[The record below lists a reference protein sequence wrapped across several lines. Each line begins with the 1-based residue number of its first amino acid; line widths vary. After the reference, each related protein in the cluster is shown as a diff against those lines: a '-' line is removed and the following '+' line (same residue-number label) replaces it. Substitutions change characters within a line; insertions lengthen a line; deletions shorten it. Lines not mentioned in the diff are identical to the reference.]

1 MADLRS
7 MIFSAL
13 TGRTADVS
21 GKSDGDLRGMLMA
34 VGGPSS
40 KTRSGIDL
48 TKAAQSLGVSRRT
61 VERWVQTAQTG
72 AGQRPSAPHATSLA
86 KQARQAA
93 TTKAGRRAALATSTV
108 RQAIASRG
116 ARLTLTGTQGP
127 HAAGQDYMRHRT
139 TQLDLDPAD
148 AEAMLTAWENGGEKG
163 FMSWATSHW
172 GSEYLDDW
180 KFGGVDDLDL
190 ERPYGGGWR

>member
-7 MIFSAL
+7 KIFSAL

-21 GKSDGDLRGMLMA
+21 GKTGGDLRGMLMA

-48 TKAAQSLGVSRRT
+48 TNAARSLGVSRRT
-61 VERWVQTAQTG
+61 VERWVRTAQTG
-72 AGQRPSAPHATSLA
+72 SGQRPSATHATSLA

-93 TTKAGRRAALATSTV
+93 TTKAGRRAALATSSM
-108 RQAIASRG
+108 RQAIGSRG
-116 ARLTLTGTQGP
+116 ARLTVDATQGP
-127 HAAGQDYMRHRT
+127 HAAGQDYMRRRV

-148 AEAMLTAWENGGEKG
+148 AEAMMTAWENGGEKG

-180 KFGGVDDLDL
+180 KFGSVEKIEL
-190 ERPYGGGWR
+190 ERPYGGSWR

>member
-7 MIFSAL
+7 TIFSAL
-13 TGRTADVS
+13 TGRSADVS
-21 GKSDGDLRGMLMA
+21 GKPGGDLHGMLMA

-48 TKAAQSLGVSRRT
+48 TNAAKSLGVSRRT
-61 VERWVQTAQTG
+61 VERWVKTAQTG
-72 AGQRPSAPHATSLA
+72 TGQRPSAPHAASLA
-86 KQARQAA
+86 KRARQAA

-108 RQAIASRG
+108 RQAITSRG
-116 ARLTLTGTQGP
+116 ARLAITGNQGP
-127 HAAGQDYMRHRT
+127 RAAGQDYMRRRT

-148 AEAMLTAWENGGEKG
+148 AEAMMTAWENGGDKG
-163 FMSWATSHW
+163 FMAWATNHW
-172 GSEYLDDW
+172 GQEYLDDW
-180 KFGGVDDLDL
+180 KFDDVDVIDV